1 MTQLFIFLQ
10 YLLPHHALS
19 RLTGKFA
26 EGRFAKNL
34 LIKLFINRYQVDLS
48 DAVNEDP
55 EAFESFN
62 AFFTRALKANA
73 RPIYD
78 LPGAVVCPADGA
90 ISELGEIEEDRILQA
105 KGRDYTVGQLL
116 SDPEAAISFIG
127 GSFATV
133 YLSPRDYHRVHMPT
147 AGKLL
152 RTIYMPGKLFSVNR
166 TTADSVPDLFARN
179 ERLVCLFETENGLMA
194 LVLVGAMIV
203 AGIETVWS
211 GQICPGPNKAR
222 KVTDFSQHSP
232 PIELAKGAEMG
243 RFKLGST
250 AIVLFG
256 PNAVVLATTLQA
268 NSPVRMGELLA
279 QSNRYDSS
287 RDHHDSR

>member
-1 MTQLFIFLQ
+1 MSRLFIFLQ

-34 LIKLFINRYQVDLS
+34 LISLFISRYQVDLS
-48 DAVNEDP
+48 DAENEDP

-62 AFFTRALKANA
+62 AFFTRALKPAA
-73 RPIYD
+73 RPIND
-78 LPGAVVCPADGA
+78 LPGAIVCPADGA
-90 ISELGEIEEDRILQA
+90 ISELGAIEEDRILQA

-116 SDPEAAISFIG
+116 SDPELADSFTG

-152 RTIYMPGKLFSVNR
+152 RTIYVPGKLFSVNR

-179 ERLVCLFETENGLMA
+179 ERLVCLFETANGLMG

-222 KVTDFSQHSP
+222 KLTDFSQHSP

-250 AIVLFG
+250 AIVLFE
-256 PNAVVLATTLQA
+256 PNAVILDSALQA
-268 NSPVRMGELLA
+268 DSPVRMGEHLA
-279 QSNRYDSS
+279 QST
-287 RDHHDSR
+287 

>member
-1 MTQLFIFLQ
+1 VSRLFIFLQ

-19 RLTGKFA
+19 RLAGKFA

-34 LIKLFINRYQVDLS
+34 LISLFISRYQVDLS
-48 DAVNEDP
+48 DAENEDP

-62 AFFTRALKANA
+62 AFFTRALKPTA
-73 RPIYD
+73 RPIND
-78 LPGAVVCPADGA
+78 LPGAIVSPADGA
-90 ISELGEIEEDRILQA
+90 ISELGAIEEDRILQA

-116 SDPEAAISFIG
+116 SDPELADSFTG

-133 YLSPRDYHRVHMPT
+133 YLSPRDYHRVHMPA

-152 RTIYMPGKLFSVNR
+152 RTIYVPGKLFSVNR

-179 ERLVCLFETENGLMA
+179 ERLVCLFETANGLMA

-222 KVTDFSQHSP
+222 KLTDFSQHSP

-250 AIVLFG
+250 AIVLFE
-256 PNAVVLATTLQA
+256 PNAVILDSVLQA
-268 NSPVRMGELLA
+268 NSPVRMGEHLA
-279 QSNRYDSS
+279 QSTQVLLKQRPS
-287 RDHHDSR
+287 

>member
-1 MTQLFIFLQ
+1 VSRLFIFLQ

-34 LIKLFINRYQVDLS
+34 LISLFISRYQVDLS
-48 DAVNEDP
+48 DAENEDP

-62 AFFTRALKANA
+62 AFFTRALKPAA
-73 RPIYD
+73 RPIND
-78 LPGAVVCPADGA
+78 LPGAIVCPADGA
-90 ISELGEIEEDRILQA
+90 ISELGAIEEDRILQA

-116 SDPEAAISFIG
+116 SDPELADSFTG
-127 GSFATV
+127 GCFATV

-152 RTIYMPGKLFSVNR
+152 RTIYVPGKLFSVNR

-179 ERLVCLFETENGLMA
+179 ERLVCLFETANGLMG

-222 KVTDFSQHSP
+222 KLTDFSQHSP
-232 PIELAKGAEMG
+232 PIELAKGEEMG

-250 AIVLFG
+250 AIVLFE
-256 PNAVVLATTLQA
+256 PNAVILDSALQA
-268 NSPVRMGELLA
+268 DSPVRMGEHLA
-279 QSNRYDSS
+279 QST
-287 RDHHDSR
+287 

>member
-1 MTQLFIFLQ
+1 VSRLFIFLQ

-34 LIKLFINRYQVDLS
+34 LISLFISRYQVDLS
-48 DAVNEDP
+48 DAENEDP

-62 AFFTRALKANA
+62 AFFTRALKPAA
-73 RPIYD
+73 RPIND
-78 LPGAVVCPADGA
+78 LPGAIVCPADGA
-90 ISELGEIEEDRILQA
+90 ISELGAIEEDRILQA

-116 SDPEAAISFIG
+116 SDPELADSFTG

-152 RTIYMPGKLFSVNR
+152 RTIYVPGKLFSVNR

-179 ERLVCLFETENGLMA
+179 ERLVCLFETANGLMG

-222 KVTDFSQHSP
+222 KLTDFSQHSP

-250 AIVLFG
+250 AIVLFE
-256 PNAVVLATTLQA
+256 PNAVILDSALQA
-268 NSPVRMGELLA
+268 DSPVRMGEHLA
-279 QSNRYDSS
+279 QST
-287 RDHHDSR
+287 

>member
-1 MTQLFIFLQ
+1 VSRLFIFLQ

-19 RLTGKFA
+19 RLAGKFA

-34 LIKLFINRYQVDLS
+34 LISLFISRYQVDLS
-48 DAVNEDP
+48 DAENEDP

-62 AFFTRALKANA
+62 AFFTRALKPTA
-73 RPIYD
+73 RPIND
-78 LPGAVVCPADGA
+78 LPGAIVSPADGA
-90 ISELGEIEEDRILQA
+90 ISELGAIEEDRILQA

-116 SDPEAAISFIG
+116 SDPELADSFTG

-133 YLSPRDYHRVHMPT
+133 YLSPRDYHRVHMPA

-152 RTIYMPGKLFSVNR
+152 RTIYVPGKLFSVNR

-179 ERLVCLFETENGLMA
+179 ERLVCLFETANGLMV

-222 KVTDFSQHSP
+222 KLTDFSQHSP

-250 AIVLFG
+250 AIVLFE
-256 PNAVVLATTLQA
+256 PNAVILDSVLQA
-268 NSPVRMGELLA
+268 NSPVRMGEHLA
-279 QSNRYDSS
+279 QSTQVLLKQRPS
-287 RDHHDSR
+287 